1 MATGLYVYALVPADS
16 VTTADVPAG
25 INGAQLR
32 LITSDGITAL
42 VHESETEPYQGPDS
56 EVQRWILE
64 HSQVVDEAWQVAGTV
79 LPMTFNVIV
88 APDPETEQNAAQ
100 RLEHWLMGSGTLI
113 RDHLE
118 RLRDYVELRVDIS
131 LDEEAATA
139 SHEDLVHMRQEAQTR
154 PAGVQRLYRKRIEER
169 TKQVADRM
177 ADELY
182 PEYRQRLVAL
192 AEDMVENARLGKAP
206 GSVTVLTASLL
217 VRRAHIDAVGVELA
231 DIRDAQPGI
240 DIRYLGPWPPYSFSD
255 LPAMSEQE

>member
-1 MATGLYVYALVPADS
+1 M
-16 VTTADVPAG
+16 
-25 INGAQLR
+25 
-32 LITSDGITAL
+32 
-42 VHESETEPYQGPDS
+42 
-56 EVQRWILE
+56 
-64 HSQVVDEAWQVAGTV
+64 
-79 LPMTFNVIV
+79 
-88 APDPETEQNAAQ
+88 
-100 RLEHWLMGSGTLI
+100 
-113 RDHLE
+113 
-118 RLRDYVELRVDIS
+118 DIS